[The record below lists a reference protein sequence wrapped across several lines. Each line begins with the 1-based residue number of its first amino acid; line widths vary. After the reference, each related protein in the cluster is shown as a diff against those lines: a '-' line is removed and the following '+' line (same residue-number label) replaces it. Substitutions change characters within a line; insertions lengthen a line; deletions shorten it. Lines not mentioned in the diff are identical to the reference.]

1 MDRSYQEI
9 LNPVGEK
16 ADRQKADAAVR
27 RTGGRRPVIG
37 LLNNSKPNVS
47 FFLEAVEKELLSQE
61 KEYQILN
68 VTKPRSAGACPDIDR
83 LAERCDYVINAVA
96 D

>member
-1 MDRSYQEI
+1 MESVLHRI

-16 ADRQKADAAVR
+16 AGGSEAADATPRAKQRKNRV
-27 RTGGRRPVIG
+27 VG

-47 FFLEAVEKELLSQE
+47 HFLAVLEEDMRSKGFDTVSL
-61 KEYQILN
+61 
-68 VTKPRSAGACPDIDR
+68 VKPRSAGPCPDLAS

>member
-1 MDRSYQEI
+1 MKSARHEI

-16 ADRQKADAAVR
+16 AAGDAAGAAVR
-27 RTGGRRPVIG
+27 RTRGGKPVVG

-47 FFLEAVEKELLSQE
+47 YFLETIEKDIRAQG
-61 KEYQILN
+61 YRTVN
-68 VTKPRSAGACPDIDR
+68 VTKPRSAGPCVDVES

>member
-1 MDRSYQEI
+1 MNRSRQEI
-9 LNPVGEK
+9 LSPVGIK
-16 ADRQKADAAVR
+16 AVR
-27 RTGGRRPVIG
+27 DQSDQAVRKKGGRKPVIG

-47 FFLEAVEKELLSQE
+47 HFLEAVEGAMRGTG
-61 KEYQILN
+61 YRTLN
-68 VTKPRSAGACPDIDR
+68 VTKPRSAGPCPGIEA

>member
-1 MDRSYQEI
+1 MKPSRHEL
-9 LNPVGEK
+9 LNPIGEK
-16 ADRQKADAAVR
+16 AARERSAAAAR
-27 RTGGRRPVIG
+27 KKRSGNPVVG

-47 FFLEAVEKELLSQE
+47 HFLEAVEKNIRAQG
-61 KEYQILN
+61 YQTVN
-68 VTKPRSAGACPDIDR
+68 VTKPRSAGPAADLSG

>member
-1 MDRSYQEI
+1 MNRSYQEI

-16 ADRQKADAAVR
+16 EAGQMADAV
-27 RTGGRRPVIG
+27 TKGRDKPVIG
-37 LLNNSKPNVS
+37 LLNNSKPNVA
-47 FFLEAVEKELLSQE
+47 FFLEALEKEILSQAE
-61 KEYQILN
+61 KYETLN
-68 VTKPRSAGACPDIDR
+68 VIKPRSAAACPDIDL